1 MKQNISSY
9 FYDKTLTEYSVEETV
24 DDEGFVT
31 GSGTATGDEF
41 LGNVSFDN
49 LEQVREAYGIDEK
62 IDIRIS
68 THEDKPLGTIV
79 GYDGVLYKIVGK
91 IPSDSHNLLLGTK
104 WSQKS

>member
-1 MKQNISSY
+1 MKQNISNI
-9 FYDKTLTEYSVEETV
+9 FYDKEIAEYTISDSV
-24 DDEGFVT
+24 DDEGYVT
-31 GSGTATGDEF
+31 SSETSTGTTF
-41 LGNVSFDN
+41 KGNISFDN
-49 LEQVREAYGIDEK
+49 LEQVREKYGIDED

-79 GYDGVLYKIVGK
+79 GYDNVLYKIVGR